1 VVVAGTLEIEA
12 SVSLTSKEL
21 FGVGEERGTRK
32 VEFGEGGGIEKERR
46 N

>member
-12 SVSLTSKEL
+12 SISLAL

-32 VEFGEGGGIEKERR
+32 VKVGVGGGIEKEKR